1 MNGWKNAE
9 HFGVLHIQEMR
20 SMDEAKRKRLEA
32 DGWKVGTVQDLFGLT
47 DEDMEV
53 IEKRIE
59 ADKERK
65 RQEEQEEQERWLA
78 RQWIKKNE

>member
-1 MNGWKNAE
+1 
-9 HFGVLHIQEMR
+9 
-20 SMDEAKRKRLEA
+20 MDEAKRKRLEA
-32 DGWKVGTVQDLFGLT
+32 AGWKSGTVQDLFGLT

-53 IEKRIE
+53 IEKRIK

>member
-1 MNGWKNAE
+1 
-9 HFGVLHIQEMR
+9 
-20 SMDEAKRKRLEA
+20 MDEAKRKRLA
-32 DGWKVGTVQDLFGLT
+32 AAGWKVGTVQDIFGLT